1 MSLAAF
7 AHLRSDVSAS
17 AIAAGFLAVVISYAG
32 PLLIFLQAGNAANI
46 GSEMMS
52 SWVWAISMGAAL
64 SSIYL
69 CLVTR
74 MPVVTAWSAPGTA
87 LLVSLFPAMSIN
99 EAVGCYITTAVALF
113 IIGLTGSFDRL
124 VKHIPKGVAAG
135 MMAGILFQFG
145 TNVFK
150 SVASMPVLAV
160 AMIGCYLVF
169 KRLTPRYVI
178 IWVLLFGV
186 LMATQMDLITL
197 SSVPITITE
206 PVLIQP
212 EWTWDSTFGFAIPL
226 ILVSLTGQYLPGMAL
241 LHMSGFNVSAQK
253 IVCVTS
259 LCSLLVAVFG
269 GITTVLAAIT
279 ASLCTGKDAHAE
291 ADKRYVAGVA
301 NGVFYFFG
309 ALFAGSIVTM
319 FTGLPKELIAVLAGL
334 ALMGAIASNL
344 HVALMDDEHREASVM
359 SFLVVSSGISFGGIG
374 SAFWGIVVGM
384 LTYALFDKKITE
396 RLKNTYF
403 KERR

>member
-1 MSLAAF
+1 M
-7 AHLRSDVSAS
+7 SAS
-17 AIAAGFLAVVISYAG
+17 AVAAGFLAVVISYAG
-32 PLLIFLQAGNAANI
+32 PLLIFLQAGNAAHV
-46 GSEMMS
+46 GTEMMS

-69 CLVTR
+69 CFVTKI
-74 MPVVTAWSAPGTA
+74 PVVTAWSAPGTA
-87 LLVSLFPAMSIN
+87 LLVTLFPGMSIN
-99 EAVGCYITTAVALF
+99 EAVGCYITTAVVLF

-150 SVASMPVLAV
+150 SVTTMPVLAV

-178 IWVLLFGV
+178 MWVLLFSVV
-186 LMATQMDLITL
+186 LATQMDLITL
-197 SSVPITITE
+197 RGVPVAITKPIF
-206 PVLIQP
+206 IQP
-212 EWTWDSTFGFAIPL
+212 EWSWESTFGFALPL

-241 LHMSGFNVSAQK
+241 LHISGFSVSAKK
-253 IVCVTS
+253 IICVTS
-259 LCSLLVAVFG
+259 LCSLMVACFG

-279 ASLCTGKDAHAE
+279 ASLCTGKDAHANP
-291 ADKRYVAGVA
+291 DKRYVAGIA
-301 NGVFYFFG
+301 NGVFYFLG

-344 HVALMDDEHREASVM
+344 HTAMMDDEHREASVM
-359 SFLVVSSGISFGGIG
+359 GFLTVASGISFAGIG

-384 LTYALFDKKITE
+384 LTYALFDKELTE

>member
-1 MSLAAF
+1 MSVSVF
-7 AHLRSDVSAS
+7 AQLRGDMSAS

-32 PLLIFLQAGNAANI
+32 PLLIFLQAGSAASI
-46 GSEMMS
+46 GTEMMS
-52 SWVWAISMGAAL
+52 SWVWAISMGSAL

-69 CLVTR
+69 CLATR

-253 IVCVTS
+253 IICVTS
-259 LCSLLVAVFG
+259 LCSLLVAFFG